1 MQVEGAVH
9 EGKPC
14 AAFGAGC
21 LRRWLFHFPPTAKA
35 GIDNGKRRNR
45 MALDAALLELTAR
58 ELKQRLADARIDKIF
73 EPTHDEVV
81 LHLRT
86 RTENHRLLVSARSGS
101 ARVCIT
107 QETFENPAAPPS
119 FCMLLRK
126 HFSGGRLV
134 DVRVI
139 PGERIAFFDFAC
151 TNEMGD
157 SVCNTLAAELM
168 GRYSNIVLVQ
178 DGKILDALK
187 RVDFEASAVRQLLP
201 GLPYTLPPKP
211 DRPLLMQAPPQ
222 TLASLCAQK
231 DMPVA
236 DALMKATGGCGPAVC
251 REVAFRAFGTEEV
264 YAAAMTEA
272 QRTALAA
279 RLEELQTVWRANGTP
294 TAVVSVEGRPVEF
307 SFVPL
312 HQYGD
317 TCSLVPYESC
327 SALLE
332 GYYAAKDKAER
343 LRQRSKDLAK
353 TVKNLYER
361 AQRKLAARRA
371 EQQESAQSGHL
382 RVWGELLMANL
393 WALHKGDRAAAVTNY
408 YTGETEN
415 IPLDV
420 RLSPTANAQ
429 KYFKEYKKKQT
440 AAKVLRQLIEES
452 QAEVAYLETVLYE
465 VGQAEGEAALAE
477 VREELRTGGYLKRSR
492 QKEKKQ
498 KPADFIRYRSSEGF
512 VILVGRNN
520 MQNEKLTLK
529 TARGRDVWFHV
540 KNAPGSHVV
549 VLCEG
554 LEVPNRTKTEAA
566 ILAAYHS
573 SQNGGAKVPVDYT
586 FVKHIRKTGGLRPG
600 MVLYD
605 IYETAYVT
613 PDAALAARLAE
624 N

>member
-1 MQVEGAVH
+1 
-9 EGKPC
+9 
-14 AAFGAGC
+14 
-21 LRRWLFHFPPTAKA
+21 
-35 GIDNGKRRNR
+35 

-73 EPTHDEVV
+73 EPTRDEVV

-86 RTENHRLLVSARSGS
+86 RTESHRLLVSARSGS

-178 DGKILDALK
+178 GGKILDALK

-222 TLASLCAQK
+222 ALAALCAQK

-251 REVAFRAFGTEEV
+251 REAAFRAFGTEDI

-272 QRTALAA
+272 QCAALAA
-279 RLEELQTVWRANGTP
+279 QLEELQAVWRAGGTP
-294 TAVVSVEGRPVEF
+294 TAVVNAEGRPVEF

-312 HQYGD
+312 HQYGE
-317 TCSLVPYESC
+317 TCSLVPFESC

-361 AQRKLAARRA
+361 AQRKLSARRA
-371 EQQESAQSGHL
+371 EQEESEQRGHL

-393 WALHKGDRAAAVTNY
+393 WALRKGDRAAAVTNY
-408 YTGETEN
+408 ETEN

-429 KYFKEYKKKQT
+429 KFFKEYKKKQT

-477 VREELRTGGYLKRSR
+477 VREELRAGGYLKRSR

-498 KPADFIRYRSSEGF
+498 KPADFIRYRSSDGF

-554 LEVPNRTKTEAA
+554 QEVPNRTKTEAA

-613 PDAALAARLAE
+613 PDAALAARLAGR
-624 N
+624 

>member
-1 MQVEGAVH
+1 
-9 EGKPC
+9 
-14 AAFGAGC
+14 
-21 LRRWLFHFPPTAKA
+21 
-35 GIDNGKRRNR
+35 

-264 YAAAMTEA
+264 YAAAMTEV

>member
-1 MQVEGAVH
+1 M
-9 EGKPC
+9 
-14 AAFGAGC
+14 
-21 LRRWLFHFPPTAKA
+21 
-35 GIDNGKRRNR
+35 
-45 MALDAALLELTAR
+45 
-58 ELKQRLADARIDKIF
+58 
-73 EPTHDEVV
+73 
-81 LHLRT
+81 
-86 RTENHRLLVSARSGS
+86 
-101 ARVCIT
+101 
-107 QETFENPAAPPS
+107 
-119 FCMLLRK
+119 
-126 HFSGGRLV
+126 
-134 DVRVI
+134 
-139 PGERIAFFDFAC
+139 FAC
-151 TNEMGD
+151 
-157 SVCNTLAAELM
+157 A
-168 GRYSNIVLVQ
+168 
-178 DGKILDALK
+178 
-187 RVDFEASAVRQLLP
+187 
-201 GLPYTLPPKP
+201 
-211 DRPLLMQAPPQ
+211 
-222 TLASLCAQK
+222 
-231 DMPVA
+231 
-236 DALMKATGGCGPAVC
+236 
-251 REVAFRAFGTEEV
+251 
-264 YAAAMTEA
+264 
-272 QRTALAA
+272 
-279 RLEELQTVWRANGTP
+279 
-294 TAVVSVEGRPVEF
+294 
-307 SFVPL
+307 
-312 HQYGD
+312 
-317 TCSLVPYESC
+317 YESC

-361 AQRKLAARRA
+361 AQRKLSARRA
-371 EQQESAQSGHL
+371 EQEESEQSGHL

-393 WALHKGDRAAAVTNY
+393 WALRKGDRAAAVTNY

-477 VREELRTGGYLKRSR
+477 VREELRAGGYLKRSR

-498 KPADFIRYRSSEGF
+498 KPADFIRYRSSDGF

-554 LEVPNRTKTEAA
+554 QEVPNRTKTEAA

-613 PDAALAARLAE
+613 PDAALAARLAGR
-624 N
+624 

>member
-1 MQVEGAVH
+1 
-9 EGKPC
+9 
-14 AAFGAGC
+14 
-21 LRRWLFHFPPTAKA
+21 
-35 GIDNGKRRNR
+35 

-58 ELKQRLADARIDKIF
+58 ELRNVLADARIDKIF
-73 EPTHDEVV
+73 EPTRDEVV

-86 RTENHRLLVSARSGS
+86 RTENHRLLISARSGS
-101 ARVCIT
+101 ARVCLT
-107 QETFENPAAPPS
+107 EETFENPVTPPS

-126 HFSGGRLV
+126 HFSGGRLA
-134 DVRVI
+134 DIRMI
-139 PGERIAFFDFAC
+139 PGERIVFFDFAC

-178 DGKILDALK
+178 EGKILDALK

-201 GLPYTLPPKP
+201 GLPYTLPPRP
-211 DRPLLMQAPPQ
+211 DRPLFLEVEPER
-222 TLASLCAQK
+222 LCVLCSEK

-236 DALMKATGGCGPAVC
+236 DALMKTTGGCGPAVC
-251 REVAFRAFGTEEV
+251 REAAFRAFGTEDVYGISMSPAQQMALIEV
-264 YAAAMTEA
+264 
-272 QRTALAA
+272 
-279 RLEELQTVWRANGTP
+279 LEEIQAAWRSGGQP
-294 TAVVSVEGRPVEF
+294 TAVVNAEGKPVEF
-307 SFVPL
+307 SFVSL
-312 HQYGD
+312 RQYGQSC
-317 TCSLVPYESC
+317 TLVPYSSC
-327 SALLE
+327 SELLE

-371 EQQESAQSGHL
+371 EQEESEQSDHL
-382 RVWGELLMANL
+382 RIWGELLMANL
-393 WALHKGDRAAAVTNY
+393 WALHKGDKTATVTNY
-408 YTGETEN
+408 YTGQTEN
-415 IPLDV
+415 IPLDI

-440 AAKVLRQLIEES
+440 AAKMLCQLIEASE
-452 QAEVAYLETVLYE
+452 AEIAYLETVLYE

-477 VREELRTGGYLKRSR
+477 IRAELRAGGYLKHSR

-512 VILVGRNN
+512 AILVGRNN
-520 MQNEKLTLK
+520 VQNERLTLK

-554 LEVPNRTKTEAA
+554 KDVPNLTKTQAA
-566 ILAAYHS
+566 MLAAYHS

-586 FVKHIRKTGGLRPG
+586 FVKNIRKTGDLRPG

-605 IYETAYVT
+605 VYETAYVT
-613 PDAALAARLAE
+613 PDAVLAGQLLE
-624 N
+624 K

>member
-1 MQVEGAVH
+1 
-9 EGKPC
+9 
-14 AAFGAGC
+14 
-21 LRRWLFHFPPTAKA
+21 
-35 GIDNGKRRNR
+35 

-317 TCSLVPYESC
+317 TCLLVPYESC

>member
-1 MQVEGAVH
+1 
-9 EGKPC
+9 
-14 AAFGAGC
+14 
-21 LRRWLFHFPPTAKA
+21 
-35 GIDNGKRRNR
+35 

-73 EPTHDEVV
+73 EPTRDEVV

-107 QETFENPAAPPS
+107 QETFENPATPPS

-178 DGKILDALK
+178 GGKILDALK

-222 TLASLCAQK
+222 ALAALCAQK

-251 REVAFRAFGTEEV
+251 REAAFRAFGAEDV

-272 QRTALAA
+272 QCAALAA
-279 RLEELQTVWRANGTP
+279 QLEELQAVWRAGGTP
-294 TAVVSVEGRPVEF
+294 TAVVNAEGRPVEF

-312 HQYGD
+312 RQYGD

-361 AQRKLAARRA
+361 AQRKLSARRA
-371 EQQESAQSGHL
+371 EQEESEQSGHL

-393 WALHKGDRAAAVTNY
+393 WALHKGDRTATVANY
-408 YTGETEN
+408 YTGGTEN

-477 VREELRTGGYLKRSR
+477 VREELRAGGYLKRSR

-498 KPADFIRYRSSEGF
+498 KPADFIRCRSSDGF

-520 MQNEKLTLK
+520 VQNERLTLK

-549 VLCEG
+549 VLCG
-554 LEVPNRTKTEAA
+554 GMEVPNRTKTEAA
-566 ILAAYHS
+566 MLAAYHS

-586 FVKHIRKTGGLRPG
+586 FVKNIRKTGGLRPG

-605 IYETAYVT
+605 VYETAYVT

>member
-1 MQVEGAVH
+1 
-9 EGKPC
+9 
-14 AAFGAGC
+14 
-21 LRRWLFHFPPTAKA
+21 
-35 GIDNGKRRNR
+35 

-73 EPTHDEVV
+73 EPTRDEVV

-86 RTENHRLLVSARSGS
+86 RTESHRLLVSARSGS

-178 DGKILDALK
+178 GGKILDALK

-222 TLASLCAQK
+222 ALAALCAQK

-251 REVAFRAFGTEEV
+251 REAAFRAFGTEDI

-272 QRTALAA
+272 QCAALAA
-279 RLEELQTVWRANGTP
+279 QLEELQAVWRAGGTP
-294 TAVVSVEGRPVEF
+294 TAVVNAEGRPVEF

-312 HQYGD
+312 HQYGE

-361 AQRKLAARRA
+361 AQRKLSARRA
-371 EQQESAQSGHL
+371 EQEESEQSGHL

-393 WALHKGDRAAAVTNY
+393 WALRKGDRAAAVTNY

-477 VREELRTGGYLKRSR
+477 VREELRAGGYLKRSR

-498 KPADFIRYRSSEGF
+498 KPADFIRYRSSDGF

-554 LEVPNRTKTEAA
+554 QEVPNRTKTEAA
-566 ILAAYHS
+566 ILAADHS

-613 PDAALAARLAE
+613 PDAALAARLAGR
-624 N
+624 

>member
-1 MQVEGAVH
+1 
-9 EGKPC
+9 
-14 AAFGAGC
+14 
-21 LRRWLFHFPPTAKA
+21 
-35 GIDNGKRRNR
+35 

-73 EPTHDEVV
+73 EPTRDEVV

-86 RTENHRLLVSARSGS
+86 RTESHRLLVSARSGS

-178 DGKILDALK
+178 GGKILDALK

-222 TLASLCAQK
+222 ALAALCAQK

-251 REVAFRAFGTEEV
+251 RVAAFRAFGTEDI

-272 QRTALAA
+272 QCAALAA
-279 RLEELQTVWRANGTP
+279 QLEELQAVWRAGGTP
-294 TAVVSVEGRPVEF
+294 TAVVNAEGRPVEF

-312 HQYGD
+312 HQYGE

-361 AQRKLAARRA
+361 AQRKLSARRA
-371 EQQESAQSGHL
+371 EQEESEQSGHL

-393 WALHKGDRAAAVTNY
+393 WALRKGDRAAAVTNY

-477 VREELRTGGYLKRSR
+477 VREELRAGGYLKRSR

-498 KPADFIRYRSSEGF
+498 KPADFIRYRSSDGF

-529 TARGRDVWFHV
+529 TARGRDVWFLV
-540 KNAPGSHVV
+540 KIAPGSHVG

-554 LEVPNRTKTEAA
+554 QEVPNRTKTEAA

-613 PDAALAARLAE
+613 PDAALAARLAGR
-624 N
+624 

>member
-1 MQVEGAVH
+1 
-9 EGKPC
+9 
-14 AAFGAGC
+14 
-21 LRRWLFHFPPTAKA
+21 
-35 GIDNGKRRNR
+35 

-73 EPTHDEVV
+73 EPTRDEVV

-86 RTENHRLLVSARSGS
+86 RTESHRLLVSARSGS

-178 DGKILDALK
+178 GGKILDALK

-222 TLASLCAQK
+222 ALAALCAQK

-251 REVAFRAFGTEEV
+251 REAAFRAFGTEDI

-272 QRTALAA
+272 QCAALAA
-279 RLEELQTVWRANGTP
+279 QLEELQAVWRAGGTP
-294 TAVVSVEGRPVEF
+294 TAVVNAEGRPVEF

-312 HQYGD
+312 HQYGE

-361 AQRKLAARRA
+361 AQRKLSARRA
-371 EQQESAQSGHL
+371 EQEESEQSGHL

-393 WALHKGDRAAAVTNY
+393 WALRKGDRAAAVTNY

-477 VREELRTGGYLKRSR
+477 VREELRAGGYLKRSR

-498 KPADFIRYRSSEGF
+498 KPADFIRYRSSDGF

-520 MQNEKLTLK
+520 MQTEKLTLK

-554 LEVPNRTKTEAA
+554 QEVPNRTKTEAA

-613 PDAALAARLAE
+613 PDAALAARLAGR
-624 N
+624 

>member
-1 MQVEGAVH
+1 
-9 EGKPC
+9 
-14 AAFGAGC
+14 
-21 LRRWLFHFPPTAKA
+21 
-35 GIDNGKRRNR
+35 

-73 EPTHDEVV
+73 EPTRDEVV

-86 RTENHRLLVSARSGS
+86 RTESHRLLVSARSGS

-178 DGKILDALK
+178 GGKILDALK
-187 RVDFEASAVRQLLP
+187 RADFEASAVRQLLP

-222 TLASLCAQK
+222 ALAALCAQK

-251 REVAFRAFGTEEV
+251 REAAFRAFGTEDI

-272 QRTALAA
+272 QCAALAA
-279 RLEELQTVWRANGTP
+279 QLEELQAVWRAGGTP
-294 TAVVSVEGRPVEF
+294 TAVVNAEGRPVEF

-312 HQYGD
+312 HQYGE

-361 AQRKLAARRA
+361 AQRKLSARRA
-371 EQQESAQSGHL
+371 EQEESEQSGHL

-393 WALHKGDRAAAVTNY
+393 WALRKGDRAAAVTNY

-477 VREELRTGGYLKRSR
+477 VREELRAGGYLKRSR

-498 KPADFIRYRSSEGF
+498 KPADFIRYRSSDGF

-554 LEVPNRTKTEAA
+554 QEVPNRTKTEAA

-613 PDAALAARLAE
+613 PDAALAARLAGR
-624 N
+624 

>member
-1 MQVEGAVH
+1 
-9 EGKPC
+9 
-14 AAFGAGC
+14 
-21 LRRWLFHFPPTAKA
+21 
-35 GIDNGKRRNR
+35 

-73 EPTHDEVV
+73 EPTRDEVV

-86 RTENHRLLVSARSGS
+86 RTESHRLLVSARSGS

-178 DGKILDALK
+178 GGKILDALK

-222 TLASLCAQK
+222 ALAALCAQK

-251 REVAFRAFGTEEV
+251 REAAFRAFGTEDI

-272 QRTALAA
+272 QCAALAA
-279 RLEELQTVWRANGTP
+279 QLEELQAVWRAGGTP
-294 TAVVSVEGRPVEF
+294 TAVVNAEGRPVEF

-312 HQYGD
+312 HQYGE

-361 AQRKLAARRA
+361 AQRKLSARRA
-371 EQQESAQSGHL
+371 EQEESEQSGHL

-393 WALHKGDRAAAVTNY
+393 WALRKGDRAAAVTNY

-477 VREELRTGGYLKRSR
+477 VREELRAGGYLKRSR

-498 KPADFIRYRSSEGF
+498 KPADFIRYRSSDGF

-554 LEVPNRTKTEAA
+554 QEVSNRTKTEAA

-613 PDAALAARLAE
+613 PDAALAARLAGR
-624 N
+624 

>member
-1 MQVEGAVH
+1 
-9 EGKPC
+9 
-14 AAFGAGC
+14 
-21 LRRWLFHFPPTAKA
+21 
-35 GIDNGKRRNR
+35 
-45 MALDAALLELTAR
+45 MALDAAFLELTAR
-58 ELKQRLADARIDKIF
+58 ELKQTLVDARIDKIF
-73 EPTHDEVV
+73 EPTRDEVV
-81 LHLRT
+81 LHMRT
-86 RTENHRLLVSARSGS
+86 RTENYRLLVSARSGS
-101 ARVCIT
+101 ARVCLT

-178 DGKILDALK
+178 GGKILDALK

-201 GLPYTLPPKP
+201 GLPYTLPPRP
-211 DRPLLMQAPPQ
+211 DRPLLIETPPQ
-222 TLASLCAQK
+222 TLAALCAQM

-236 DALMKATGGCGPAVC
+236 DALMKVTGGCGPALC
-251 REVAFRAFGTEEV
+251 REAAFRAFGTEDV
-264 YAAAMTEA
+264 YAAAMTDA
-272 QRTALAA
+272 QHTALTAQ
-279 RLEELQTVWRANGTP
+279 LEELQAAWRAGGAP
-294 TAVVSVEGRPVEF
+294 TAVVNAGGRPIEF

-312 HQYGD
+312 RQYEG

-327 SALLE
+327 SSLLE
-332 GYYAAKDKAER
+332 GYYAARDKAER

-371 EQQESAQSGHL
+371 EQEESEQSAHL

-393 WALHKGDRAAAVTNY
+393 WALHKGDKTAVLTNY
-408 YTGETEN
+408 YTGETER

-452 QAEVAYLETVLYE
+452 QAEIAYLETVLYE

-477 VREELRTGGYLKRSR
+477 VRAELRAGGYLKHSR

-498 KPADFIRYRSSEGF
+498 KPADFIRYRSSDGF
-512 VILVGRNN
+512 SILVGRNN
-520 MQNEKLTLK
+520 VQNEKLTLK
-529 TARGRDVWFHV
+529 TARGRDIWFHV

-554 LEVPNRTKTEAA
+554 REVPNRTKTEAA
-566 ILAAYHS
+566 MLAAYHS

-586 FVKHIRKTGGLRPG
+586 FVKNIRKTGGLRPG

-605 IYETAYVT
+605 VYETAYVT
-613 PDAALAARLAE
+613 PDAALAARLAGG
-624 N
+624 

>member
-1 MQVEGAVH
+1 
-9 EGKPC
+9 
-14 AAFGAGC
+14 
-21 LRRWLFHFPPTAKA
+21 
-35 GIDNGKRRNR
+35 

-73 EPTHDEVV
+73 EPTRDEVV

-86 RTENHRLLVSARSGS
+86 RTESHRLLVSARSGS

-178 DGKILDALK
+178 GGKILDALK

-222 TLASLCAQK
+222 ALAALCAQK

-251 REVAFRAFGTEEV
+251 REAAFRAFGTEDI

-272 QRTALAA
+272 QCAALAA
-279 RLEELQTVWRANGTP
+279 QLEELQAVWRAGGTP
-294 TAVVSVEGRPVEF
+294 TAVVNAEGRPVEF

-312 HQYGD
+312 HQYGE

-361 AQRKLAARRA
+361 AQRKLSARRA
-371 EQQESAQSGHL
+371 EQEESEQSGHL

-393 WALHKGDRAAAVTNY
+393 WALRKGDWAAAVTNY

-477 VREELRTGGYLKRSR
+477 VREELRAGGYLKRSR

-498 KPADFIRYRSSEGF
+498 KPADFIRYRSSDGF

-554 LEVPNRTKTEAA
+554 QEVPNRTKTEAA

-613 PDAALAARLAE
+613 PDAALAARLAGR
-624 N
+624 

>member
-1 MQVEGAVH
+1 
-9 EGKPC
+9 
-14 AAFGAGC
+14 
-21 LRRWLFHFPPTAKA
+21 
-35 GIDNGKRRNR
+35 

-73 EPTHDEVV
+73 EPTRDEVV

-86 RTENHRLLVSARSGS
+86 RTESHRLLVSARSGS

-178 DGKILDALK
+178 GGKILDALK

-222 TLASLCAQK
+222 ALAALCAQK

-251 REVAFRAFGTEEV
+251 REAAFRAFGTEDIS
-264 YAAAMTEA
+264 AAAMTEA
-272 QRTALAA
+272 QCAALAA
-279 RLEELQTVWRANGTP
+279 QLEELQAVWRAGGTP
-294 TAVVSVEGRPVEF
+294 TAVVNAEGRPVEF

-312 HQYGD
+312 HQYGE

-361 AQRKLAARRA
+361 AQRKLSARRA
-371 EQQESAQSGHL
+371 EQEESEQSGHL

-393 WALHKGDRAAAVTNY
+393 WALRKGDRAAAVTNY

-477 VREELRTGGYLKRSR
+477 VREELRAGGYLKRSR

-498 KPADFIRYRSSEGF
+498 KPADFIRYRSSDGF

-554 LEVPNRTKTEAA
+554 QEVPNRTKTEAA

-613 PDAALAARLAE
+613 PDAALAARLAGR
-624 N
+624 